1 MNVKG
6 NAINGFVRSSELKD
20 GRTWINEQMNERLRE
35 CERRVPLS

>member
-6 NAINGFVRSSELKD
+6 NAINGFVRSPRLND
-20 GRTWINEQMNERLRE
+20 GWTRINEQMNERGRE